1 MNVTVT
7 LSYDPASTEERKA
20 LAGVLGML
28 GAMPPLSTHLPSPKQ
43 MTISGTTTRGS
54 TFSESAPPS
63 RAEEVKAIKDEV
75 VSKRK
80 AKDPKPAPTVSK
92 DDLKLQLRVL
102 GQMPDGFDASRK
114 VLQSFKAVTLD
125 DLKPA
130 DYAAVLDALKAAAVA
145 SDADDVDVDAD
156 VDADEGAES

>member
-7 LSYDPASTEERKA
+7 LSYDPASPADRAAFATT
-20 LAGVLGML
+20 LAML
-28 GAMPPLSTHLPSPKQ
+28 PMAVANVSGPKQ
-43 MTISGTTTRGS
+43 PAPEAT
-54 TFSESAPPS
+54 PPS

-75 VSKRK
+75 VQKRK
-80 AKDPKPAPTVSK
+80 AKEPKPAPTVTK

-130 DYAAVLDALKAAAVA
+130 DYAAVLDALKTAAAA

-156 VDADEGAES
+156 EGAEA

>member
-43 MTISGTTTRGS
+43 PAPDAT
-54 TFSESAPPS
+54 PPS
-63 RAEEVKAIKDEV
+63 RAEEVKAIQTEV

-80 AKDPKPAPTVSK
+80 AKEPKPAPTVTK

-130 DYAAVLDALKAAAVA
+130 DYAAVLDALKTAAAA

-156 VDADEGAES
+156 EGAEA

>member
-7 LSYDPASTEERKA
+7 LSYDPDSTEERKA

-43 MTISGTTTRGS
+43 P
-54 TFSESAPPS
+54 APDIVGARPADMETS
-63 RAEEVKAIKDEV
+63 NRSQEVAALKADV

-80 AKDPKPAPTVSK
+80 AKEPKPAPAVTK

-130 DYAAVLDALKAAAVA
+130 DYAAVLDALKAAAAA

-156 VDADEGAES
+156 EGVEA

>member
-43 MTISGTTTRGS
+43 PAPAPDAT
-54 TFSESAPPS
+54 PPS

-75 VSKRK
+75 VQKRK
-80 AKDPKPAPTVSK
+80 AKEPKPAPAVTK

-130 DYAAVLDALKAAAVA
+130 DYAAVLDALKTAAAA

-156 VDADEGAES
+156 EGAEA